1 MNDKSNLFK
10 LGRGVLSA
18 EQQEKLKQ
26 FKIKTR
32 IDNDNYLRSHPELDI
47 LIGDF
52 LRAVLLQRPV
62 KFFDFAA
69 EFFTDPN
76 LQSNTLSKLDKTGDS
91 ERPTVK

>member
-1 MNDKSNLFK
+1 MTGKSNVVK
-10 LGRGVLSA
+10 PGVLNE

-26 FKIKTR
+26 FKSQTR
-32 IDNDNYLRSHPELDI
+32 INNENYLRSHPELDI

-62 KFFDFAA
+62 DVRDFAA

>member
-1 MNDKSNLFK
+1 MTDKSNLLK
-10 LGRGVLSA
+10 PGALSA
-18 EQQEKLKQ
+18 EQQEQEKQLKSQ
-26 FKIKTR
+26 TR
-32 IDNDNYLRSHPELDI
+32 INNENYLRSHPELDI

-62 KFFDFAA
+62 DVRDFAA